1 MSYDIV
7 NPYPSVRIY
16 KAIDFLSDQL
26 NNDKDH
32 LMKITKLGLKD
43 IYELAELCLSKYYFF
58 WNNEIRILKNLLDYL
73 LWLFYLKVTFRIWN
87 TKPLQKH

>member
-43 IYELAELCLSKYYFF
+43 FYELAELCLSKYYFF

-73 LWLFYLKVTFRIWN
+73 LWLFYLKVTFRVWN

>member
-43 IYELAELCLSKYYFF
+43 IYKLAELCLSKYYFF

-73 LWLFYLKVTFRIWN
+73 LWLFYLKVTFRVWN

>member
-7 NPYPSVRIY
+7 NLYPSVRIY

-26 NNDKDH
+26 NNDKDD

-43 IYELAELCLSKYYFF
+43 IYELAEPLS
-58 WNNEIRILKNLLDYL
+58 
-73 LWLFYLKVTFRIWN
+73 
-87 TKPLQKH
+87 

>member
-32 LMKITKLGLKD
+32 LMKITKLGLKY
-43 IYELAELCLSKYYFF
+43 IYELAELCLSKYYYF

-73 LWLFYLKVTFRIWN
+73 LWLFYLKVTFRVWN